1 MARVVINNMGK
12 HVNAGSLAATECL
25 DPYPGQYT
33 LIEAAADTVLSRG
46 IRRSLSTSTTIRG
59 PHAQESERVDS
70 AVWSML
76 PEWMRSRTADN
87 RENGDIRDDMIQET
101 LLRLYE
107 RHGVAVIDD
116 WTAHGWMSEYV
127 PHYAE
132 VSREAWHTCYAVMRD
147 FGRVRADGLTHY
159 FEHGSRSRVQE
170 SLSLDSLA
178 QTPAEPCDESDT
190 GADDS
195 LGAIVDRLGTALTA
209 RQLDVINKRVR
220 GESLSSTERTLL
232 ERARAKLA
240 RLGFV
245 YIPRATNATRTVVVA

>member
-46 IRRSLSTSTTIRG
+46 IRRSLSTSTTIRR

-107 RHGVAVIDD
+107 RHYDEARRRRLSADQIAVMRQFGPNPYEWERADAAAKGEGMLVIDD
-116 WTAHGWMSEYV
+116 WIAHGWMSEYV

-132 VSREAWHTCYAVMRD
+132 ISRE
-147 FGRVRADGLTHY
+147 
-159 FEHGSRSRVQE
+159 
-170 SLSLDSLA
+170 
-178 QTPAEPCDESDT
+178 
-190 GADDS
+190 
-195 LGAIVDRLGTALTA
+195 
-209 RQLDVINKRVR
+209 
-220 GESLSSTERTLL
+220 
-232 ERARAKLA
+232 
-240 RLGFV
+240 
-245 YIPRATNATRTVVVA
+245 